1 MLDGRRKENR
11 LPCLSGTPSNLEGE
25 LLDGATYVE
34 SPQPKPQNYPSTKL
48 GEVARSA
55 GGVCQSVDGRPT
67 KSRNGQKEQKEYLV
81 NNFFGHF
88 VSAPLD
94 V

>member
-1 MLDGRRKENR
+1 MLDG
-11 LPCLSGTPSNLEGE
+11 T
-25 LLDGATYVE
+25 TYAE
-34 SPQPKPQNYPSTKL
+34 YTPQPKPQNYSSTKL

-81 NNFFGHF
+81 NIFQTQS
-88 VSAPLD
+88 VRPI
-94 V
+94 